1 MNIESLKASIR
12 GNVIAMEDAG
22 YETARKA
29 LLWNGRKPSR
39 FPRLIVKAACADDVQ
54 HVVRFAAEHGQR
66 VSPRGGGHH
75 WSGISLQEGI
85 VLDLSALNHAHI
97 DAAARTAEVGPTV
110 RNGELATALAAHGL
124 AFPVGHC
131 ATVPLSGYLLGGGF
145 GWNSGA
151 WGMACFSVIGAD
163 VVTADGELR
172 RVSATEN
179 PEIFWALRGAGPE
192 FFGVVTAYRLRLQ
205 SLPRAI
211 TTSAWTFPID
221 DAANVE
227 RWAEQAMGAGPR
239 NVEFSIA
246 ITSAPPP
253 LADKAAK
260 VVSGIATV
268 FADTEEEARTTL
280 SRIAA
285 IAPAGALDAQQNMAT
300 PYEVL
305 YQLIGQFFP
314 EGRRYFADTFW
325 AKPGVEGFARQI
337 AAETAKAPTLE
348 SFSLAAVMSPALY
361 KEPLPDAAFSMVG
374 SVFGSSYA
382 VWRDPADDAVSMN
395 WIRQTARAL
404 RPLTAGQYLG
414 EADLD
419 EPARL
424 RGSFSPASWSR
435 LKALQAKY
443 DPTGLFRTQ
452 QSFAA
457 SLDAAA

>member
-1 MNIESLKASIR
+1 MNIESLKKSIR
-12 GNVIAMEDAG
+12 GRVIASEDSG
-22 YETARKA
+22 YEAARKA
-29 LLWNGRKPSR
+29 LIWNGRKPPR

-54 HVVRFAAEHGQR
+54 QVVRFAAEHGQR

-85 VLDLSALNHAHI
+85 ALDLSALNHVRI
-97 DAAARTAEVGPTV
+97 DAGARTAEVGPTV
-110 RNGELATALAAHGL
+110 RNGELASALAAHGL

-172 RVSATEN
+172 GVSATEN
-179 PEIFWALRGAGPE
+179 PDIFWALRGAGPE

-205 SLPRAI
+205 PLPRAI
-211 TTSAWTFPID
+211 TTSAWTYAIGD
-221 DAANVE
+221 VTNVE
-227 RWAEQAMGAGPR
+227 RWAKETMVSAPR
-239 NVEFSIA
+239 NVEFTLSI
-246 ITSAPPP
+246 SSPPPP
-253 LADKAAK
+253 LADKAPK
-260 VVSGIATV
+260 VVSGVTTV

-280 SRIAA
+280 GRIAA
-285 IAPAGALDAQQNMAT
+285 AAPAGALDIQQNLAT
-300 PYEVL
+300 PFEVL
-305 YQLIGQFFP
+305 YQIIGQFFP
-314 EGRRYFADTFW
+314 EGRRYLADTFW
-325 AKPGVEGFARQI
+325 AKSNADGFARRI
-337 AAETAKAPTLE
+337 AVETAKAPSLE
-348 SFSLAAVMSPALY
+348 SFSLAVPMPPAFY

-374 SVFGSSYA
+374 SMFGCSYA
-382 VWRDPADDAVSMN
+382 IWRDAADDAANMG
-395 WIRQTARAL
+395 WIRRTARAL
-404 RPLTAGQYLG
+404 LPVTSGQYLG

-424 RGSFSPASWSR
+424 RGSFSPANWTK

-443 DPTGLFRTQ
+443 DPTGMFRTQ

-457 SLDAAA
+457 SLEVAA